1 MTFKTAL
8 KAVEKNSENMGSR
21 LYNFLIMQN
30 IKNNMN
36 FMRGFMDLKQTNK
49 QKNKG
54 TCTNEPARQKDI
66 RQVDF

>member
-30 IKNNMN
+30 IRAQYEFYEGLHGPK
-36 FMRGFMDLKQTNK
+36 TNK
-49 QKNKG
+49 QTTK
-54 TCTNEPARQKDI
+54 AAALMSQLI
-66 RQVDF
+66 RNI